1 VDDRCFEVMFY
12 TMGYF
17 LNIWC
22 LGSDWEDDIASGYDV
37 CARLCHVTPFN
48 YISYAYIY
56 YL

>member
-1 VDDRCFEVMFY
+1 MIDALRSCSTRWGIF
-12 TMGYF
+12 F